1 MHREFEVHLLN
12 PSGIAKARE
21 IAAAFD
27 QLLDTLDTICSAS
40 REYSIV
46 KTKLEEASF
55 FAKKSNG
62 NTVGV
67 PAVVINSKGR
77 SPQGEIDYGIRNQ
90 R

>member
-27 QLLDTLDTICSAS
+27 QLLDTLDAICSAS

-55 FAKKSNG
+55 FAKKAMATQLEYQQLS
-62 NTVGV
+62 
-67 PAVVINSKGR
+67 
-77 SPQGEIDYGIRNQ
+77 
-90 R
+90 